1 MGDLFGAFQNV
12 SAKNKNQ
19 SFDDIAAYEEHYMK
33 LLKKYQSEIH
43 DIEEMMA
50 NLRNERKSFYLNE
63 LPAIKKAMAEDD
75 VLSNACKEQWLTEL
89 QANMER
95 SFQISESLIQHY
107 ITKNLEEFKQ
117 ALKDEINRV

>member
-1 MGDLFGAFQNV
+1 MGELFGAYRNV
-12 SAKNKNQ
+12 SSEKRNS
-19 SFDDIAAYEEHYMK
+19 SFEAVSAYEEHYMK
-33 LLKKYQSEIH
+33 MLKKYQSEIH
-43 DIEEMMA
+43 DIEEMML
-50 NLRNERKSFYLNE
+50 NLRKERQDFYLNQ
-63 LPAIKKAMAEDD
+63 LPAIKKAMTEDE